1 MPRVGTL
8 VVCMVIIAIIIGGFF
23 TIADAKRT
31 VKLRVAKEKANEKAN
46 EALVRNKIL
55 SQGEELVKAKFTAA
69 FLHNRIS
76 ESTYREAMSLLNG
89 ELSDE

>member
-1 MPRVGTL
+1 ML
-8 VVCMVIIAIIIGGFF
+8 QSQKE
-23 TIADAKRT
+23 ADANKT
-31 VKLRVAKEKANEKAN
+31 VKLRVAKEKAN

-69 FLHNRIS
+69 FLQNRIS